1 MFDQK
6 GLQDVESLSLLFRQK
21 IRKEPSLST
30 TKLGFKVGEKLVYPN
45 HGVTVVEQIGES
57 PIMGADDTYYHLRML
72 GNNSRLM
79 VPTQNTDRV
88 GLRRLY
94 QQKEIRSLFSLLEER
109 VAKSHTDW
117 KGRYRENLE
126 KMKTGRLEDV
136 AEVLKN
142 LNEVSKKKSL
152 SFREKKMYDRAKY
165 LLVSEVAIVKGI
177 PEAEAEKQI
186 AKSLEKSLVGSGH

>member
-1 MFDQK
+1 
-6 GLQDVESLSLLFRQK
+6 LSSVK
-21 IRKEPSLST
+21 MS
-30 TKLGFKVGEKLVYPN
+30 FKVGDKLVYPN

-57 PIMGADDTYYHLRML
+57 PVMGTSDTYYHLRL
-72 GNNSRLM
+72 LATNSRLM
-79 VPTQNTDRV
+79 VPITNTERV

-94 QQKEIRSLFSLLEER
+94 QQKEIKGLMSLLEE
-109 VAKSHTDW
+109 KPSKTHTDW

-142 LNEVSKKKSL
+142 LTEVAKKKSL

-165 LLVSEVAIVKGI
+165 LIVSEVAIVKGI
-177 PEAEAEKQI
+177 DEPEADKLIQ
-186 AKSLEKSLVGSGH
+186 KSLEKALGSLTSASSVGH

>member
-1 MFDQK
+1 MK
-6 GLQDVESLSLLFRQK
+6 M
-21 IRKEPSLST
+21 
-30 TKLGFKVGEKLVYPN
+30 GFKVGEKLVYPN
-45 HGVTVVEQIGES
+45 HGVTIVEQIGES
-57 PIMGADDTYYHLRML
+57 AIIGPGDTYYHLRL
-72 GNNSRLM
+72 LANNSRLV
-79 VPTQNTDRV
+79 VPISNTDRV

-94 QQKEIRSLFSLLEER
+94 QQKEIKGLFSLLEER
-109 VAKSHTDW
+109 VSKSHTDW

-142 LNEVSKKKSL
+142 LNEVAKKKSL

-177 PEAEAEKQI
+177 DEVEAEKLI
-186 AKSLEKSLVGSGH
+186 AKSLERSLAH

>member
-1 MFDQK
+1 MK
-6 GLQDVESLSLLFRQK
+6 MS
-21 IRKEPSLST
+21 
-30 TKLGFKVGEKLVYPN
+30 FKVGEKLVYPN

-57 PIMGADDTYYHLRML
+57 PIMGAGDTYYHLRL
-72 GNNSRLM
+72 LATNSRLM
-79 VPTQNTDRV
+79 VPIGNTDRV

-94 QQKEIRSLFSLLEER
+94 QQKEIRSLFSLLEQR
-109 VAKSHTDW
+109 VVKSHTDW

-177 PEAEAEKQI
+177 PEQEAEKLI
-186 AKSLEKSLVGSGH
+186 AKSLEKSLAGAGH

>member
-1 MFDQK
+1 MSSVK
-6 GLQDVESLSLLFRQK
+6 MS
-21 IRKEPSLST
+21 
-30 TKLGFKVGEKLVYPN
+30 FKVGEKLVYPN
-45 HGVTVVEQIGES
+45 HGVTVVEQIGQS
-57 PIMGADDTYYHLRML
+57 AVMGTDDTYYHLRL
-72 GNNSRLM
+72 LANNSRLM
-79 VPTQNTDRV
+79 VPIGNTDRV

-94 QQKEIRSLFSLLEER
+94 QQKEIKGLLSLLEEH
-109 VAKSHTDW
+109 VKKAQTDW

-165 LLVSEVAIVKGI
+165 LIVSEVAIVKNI
-177 PEAEAEKQI
+177 PELEAEKVI
-186 AKSLEKSLVGSGH
+186 EKALDKSLGLAGVVGVGGH